1 MYSIVCIIFLLLL
14 VINVIQNSVQAQAC
28 GQNQEYLQCGSSCPT
43 TCSDFSYPVR
53 TDRFCTANCVRGC
66 FCKRDYHRDNN
77 GQCVLPQECCK
88 GSHEKYIEC
97 GSACVETC
105 QYRSKFCIH
114 QCIPGCFCES
124 YEYVRESNQT
134 GSICVKRLQC
144 PKHDRFAS

>member
-1 MYSIVCIIFLLLL
+1 MSFK
-14 VINVIQNSVQAQAC
+14 AQAC